1 MAETIAITPETTETT
16 PTIIETTPATS
27 AQVTET
33 TAKPKAEPKKTGRPS
48 GSKDKLPRKKK
59 IQIVEEQIALRE
71 APAAVEAPI
80 HVQEEPRIEYEP
92 PSPRSTLREASRHI
106 LELQRLKISTRKSY
120 LESTYTKGL
129 RSLKPCPNSLPSLP
143 WVWLITAE

>member
-1 MAETIAITPETTETT
+1 MAETIAITPET
-16 PTIIETTPATS
+16 IETTPAIIDTTPVTI

-33 TAKPKAEPKKTGRPS
+33 TAKPKAEPKKTGRPA

-59 IQIVEEQIALRE
+59 IEIVEEKLASRE
-71 APAAVEAPI
+71 PPAPVEAPVHVH
-80 HVQEEPRIEYEP
+80 HVQEETRIEYEP

-106 LELQRLKISTRKSY
+106 LELQRLKDSTRKSY

-129 RSLKPCPNSLPSLP
+129 RSL
-143 WVWLITAE
+143 